1 MFLALAGVTVAAVFT
16 LRADDPAQSKNA
28 DNPAQVASD
37 LSLREQILS
46 RQFTEFRQS
55 LLKLMQR
62 LRASPKQEDRER
74 AVMLQKA
81 LDVTTDKGLEVQFE
95 QLVEALKQSQLK
107 SVGDIKSAADRSAKI
122 AENLR
127 EILDLLRQD
136 TRTAKLREERLSLE
150 KLIKELEKVIHD
162 QKVAEMITRRG
173 KTEKNELAKIQ
184 NKVTEATTKIAQ
196 KLGSKLG
203 KGGEAKKG
211 QAKDPGK
218 GEGKKGEAK
227 DAGST
232 KKASSKDAGK
242 QKAKTGEAKGNKAD
256 SKPGEPKESKGGG
269 AKKGGEGKKGDAKS
283 GKGGDSKSDAKSGG
297 SKSKQGDAKSDS
309 KSSGQGQAKSGGGT
323 KPAEKKADNQ
333 KQPPPPPQQPQ
344 AAQNN
349 GKKQVEDANYKQ
361 KQAEDEIAKGKNKEA
376 SDNETEAIRKLEE
389 ARKKLEDLL
398 RQLREE
404 ELERLLAN
412 LQARCEKMLAMQ
424 MQVLAGTEGISRS
437 IESHKDKKAAR
448 NDQQQSLR
456 LSDDEKEIVVEAT
469 KAIEIL
475 EAEGSAVAFPEVFKQ
490 VREDMKHVQRRLGI
504 VDVGTVTQAIEKDI
518 IDTLKEMI
526 EALKKARQELDN
538 KKSPPSQSGPPPD
551 QKLLDKIAELKMILA
566 MQIRVN
572 TRTRVYGRQYQG
584 EQAADPNIAH
594 ELRGL
599 SERQERIFE
608 VTNRIAKGDNR

>member
-1 MFLALAGVTVAAVFT
+1 MKSRMFLALVGMSVAAVLA
-16 LRADDPAQSKNA
+16 LRADEPGQPKNSDSPAKI
-28 DNPAQVASD
+28 ASD
-37 LSLREQILS
+37 LSLQEQILAD
-46 RQFTEFRQS
+46 QFASFEQS

-81 LDVTTDKGLEVQFE
+81 LELTKDKGLGTQFE
-95 QLVEALKQSQLK
+95 QLVDALKQQQLK

-150 KLIKELEKVIHD
+150 KLIKDLEKVIHD
-162 QKVAEMITRRG
+162 QKVAELITRHK
-173 KTEKNELAKIQ
+173 KTDRDEMVKIQ
-184 NKVTEATTKIAQ
+184 KKVTDATTKIAQ
-196 KLGSKLG
+196 RLGSKLG
-203 KGGEAKKG
+203 QGGEAKKG
-211 QAKDPGK
+211 EAKDPGK
-218 GEGKKGEAK
+218 GEGKKGE
-227 DAGST
+227 
-232 KKASSKDAGK
+232 
-242 QKAKTGEAKGNKAD
+242 
-256 SKPGEPKESKGGG
+256 
-269 AKKGGEGKKGDAKS
+269 
-283 GKGGDSKSDAKSGG
+283 SKSDAKGGGKSGKKGEAKPG
-297 SKSKQGDAKSDS
+297 SP
-309 KSSGQGQAKSGGGT
+309 GQGQPKPGGQQAET
-323 KPAEKKADNQ
+323 KPGKKDDNK
-333 KQPPPPPQQPQ
+333 KQPPPPPQPPQ

-361 KQAEDEIAKGKNKEA
+361 KDAEDKIKKDDNKGA
-376 SDNETEAIRKLEE
+376 SDDESAAIQKLEE

-424 MQVLAGTEGISRS
+424 MQVLGGTEGVSRA
-437 IESHKDKKAAR
+437 IGSHKDKKASR
-448 NDQQQSLR
+448 GDQQQSLR

-504 VDVGTVTQAIEKDI
+504 VDVGTVTQAIERDI

-538 KKSPPSQSGPPPD
+538 KKSPPSSSGPPPD
-551 QKLLDKIAELKMILA
+551 QKLLDQIAELKMILA
-566 MQIRVN
+566 MQLRVN
-572 TRTRVYGRQYQG
+572 TRTRIYGAQYQG
-584 EQAADPNIAH
+584 EQTADPNIGR
-594 ELRGL
+594 ELRNL

-608 VTNRIAKGDNR
+608 VTNKISKGDNR